1 MKIHVMR
8 KGVTA
13 VLAIGMSVLGAS
25 GAFAAKAGETAANPV
40 SVVYKVNS
48 QDANAAQNAL
58 NQLTSQYGIDLS
70 KLFDGSNLNLNLG
83 NLLQQPGNW
92 YPGNCNP
99 GTGTTVPTKP
109 ATPGNQTPPSQPST
123 PAQPT
128 QPTQPTPPATG
139 NNGSGNVAQSEFATQ
154 VVKLV
159 NAERAKG
166 GLSALTSDALLTKV
180 ATDKAKDMYD
190 KNYFDHQSPTYG
202 SPFDMMRAYGVQYSY
217 AGENI
222 AKGQRSPEEVMN
234 AWMNSDGHRKNIMNP
249 NFNKIG
255 VAYYNGEW
263 VQEFT
268 S

>member
-1 MKIHVMR
+1 MKIHIMR

-13 VLAIGMSVLGAS
+13 VLAIGMSVLGAT
-25 GAFAAKAGETAANPV
+25 GAFAAKADETAASPV
-40 SVVYKVNS
+40 SVVYKINL

-70 KLFDGSNLNLNLG
+70 KLFGGSNINLG
-83 NLLQQPGNW
+83 QWLQQQPGNW
-92 YPGNCNP
+92 NP
-99 GTGTTVPTKP
+99 GTGITPAPTKP
-109 ATPGNQTPPSQPST
+109 TTPVKPTPSPQPTKPT
-123 PAQPT
+123 PTPT
-128 QPTQPTPPATG
+128 QPTQPTPPANG
-139 NNGSGNVAQSEFATQ
+139 NNGGNVAQSEFATQ

-166 GLSALTSDALLTKV
+166 GLSALTSDALLTRV

-222 AKGQRSPEEVMN
+222 AKGQRSPEEVMT
-234 AWMNSDGHRKNIMNP
+234 AWMNSEGHRQNIMNP
-249 NFNKIG
+249 NFKKIG